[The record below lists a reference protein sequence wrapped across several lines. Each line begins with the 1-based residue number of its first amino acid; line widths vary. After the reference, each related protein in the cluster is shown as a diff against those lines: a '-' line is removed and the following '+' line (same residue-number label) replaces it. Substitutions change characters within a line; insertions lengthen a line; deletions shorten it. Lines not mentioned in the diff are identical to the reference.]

1 MLVYLLLGAT
11 YGFAAA
17 VQPGPFTTYLASLAL
32 TNGWRRALPA
42 ALSPLLTDGPI
53 ALLALVVLSQV
64 PPDMVRGLRLLG
76 GAFVLYLAVGAWRA
90 WRRPRAA
97 QSAAVGSSRESVL
110 KAAVVNALNPA
121 PYLGWSLV
129 LGPLFLKGW
138 RETPAHGLAVVAGFY
153 GTMIASL
160 AGIVL
165 VFHGARQA
173 GPRVARALVGVSAV
187 ALAGF
192 GLYQLWLGTEAWRR

>member
-1 MLVYLLLGAT
+1 VLLYLLLGAT

-32 TNGWRRALPA
+32 ASGWRRALPA
-42 ALSPLLTDGPI
+42 VFSPLLTDGPI

-64 PPDMVRGLRLLG
+64 PADLVRGLRLLG
-76 GAFVLYLAVGAWRA
+76 GAFVLYLAVGAWQA
-90 WRRPRAA
+90 WRRPRGA
-97 QSAAVGSSRESVL
+97 QVAAVGSGRESLL
-110 KAAVVNALNPA
+110 KAALVNALNPA

-138 RETPAHGLAVVAGFY
+138 REAPAHGFAVVAGFY

-165 VFHGARQA
+165 VFDGARQA
-173 GPRVARALVGVSAV
+173 GARVTRALVGVSAV